1 MRGVVDQTI
10 SEVMRGK
17 GSAVVEV
24 GEASDPCRVEAHAID
39 GRAIGVPRGK
49 VEVAEHVVEGAVL
62 HHHDNDV
69 LDG

>member
-1 MRGVVDQTI
+1 
-10 SEVMRGK
+10 MRGK
-17 GSAVVEV
+17 GAAVVEV
-24 GEASDPCRVEAHAID
+24 GKASDPCRVEAHAID
-39 GRAIGVPRGK
+39 GRAPGVPRGK